1 MNAKRTLTTAAL
13 SLSLIAAAGLGL
25 TRAQGNATPSAVG
38 TWKVMVI
45 DPHAPAPF
53 PVMISLHADGT
64 LSETELDSETME
76 TSVSLGVWTADQG
89 GRLAVTFTSLAHDP
103 QKKNLGYATIMGT
116 ATLSPD
122 GKTFAGTAH
131 GQVSALDGKLINTWN
146 GQTIR
151 ATRVTVSQ

>member
-38 TWKVMVI
+38 TWKVMVT

-64 LSETELDSETME
+64 LSETELDSETMAL
-76 TSVSLGVWTADQG
+76 SVSLGVWTADKG
-89 GRLAVTFTSLAHDP
+89 GQLTVTFTSLAHDP
-103 QKKNLGYATIMGT
+103 QKKEVGYATIMGA
-116 ATLSPD
+116 ATLSSD
-122 GKTFAGTAH
+122 GTTFAGTSH
-131 GQVSALDGKLINTWN
+131 GQVSTLDGKVLNAWD